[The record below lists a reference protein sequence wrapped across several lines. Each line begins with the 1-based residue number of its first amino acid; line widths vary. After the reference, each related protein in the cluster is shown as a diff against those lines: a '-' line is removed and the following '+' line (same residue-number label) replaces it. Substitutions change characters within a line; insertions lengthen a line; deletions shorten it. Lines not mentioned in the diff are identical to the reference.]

1 MLAYL
6 AKHGS
11 FKVLAT
17 SSATSVPL
25 PELSEAP
32 EDLST
37 NSLVAAVEA
46 IEKAHKSLPNPGTF
60 ENVLGEVKSVLMP
73 GTFEG
78 FRFDFQ
84 RNLGPR
90 FAVNH
95 ALLLGCPQIP
105 GGVYQFGATTVV
117 GDGPEPMLLRGQV
130 SHDGSVDARWHARLS
145 DHFKMR
151 AQAQLKQEAHASQA
165 MVDID
170 FSAADCSA
178 NLKVGNGLLL
188 GVNYL
193 QSVTKEWAI
202 GGEGYYYGKHRKT
215 IASYV
220 AKYTDAKWTGIA
232 SYGSQGTLQLHYLR
246 KVSDRVRL
254 ATELVYNAPSGE
266 AASTLGVE
274 VDLRQTR
281 FVSSIDH
288 TFKLATSLEC
298 KVLPQLQL
306 LLSAE
311 GTPAADDLKF
321 GYGFQF
327 MM

>member
-1 MLAYL
+1 MLAFL
-6 AKHGS
+6 AKR
-11 FKVLAT
+11 KILAT
-17 SSATSVPL
+17 SSATAVPL
-25 PELSEAP
+25 PDVKDAP

-37 NSLVAAVEA
+37 NSLVQAVEA

-60 ENVLGEVKSVLMP
+60 ENLLGEVKSVLMP
-73 GTFEG
+73 STFEG

-117 GDGPEPMLLRGQV
+117 GDGPEPTLLRGQV
-130 SHDGSVDARWHARLS
+130 SHDGSVDARWHMKLS
-145 DHFKMR
+145 ESFKMR

-170 FSAADCSA
+170 FNGADCTA
-178 NLKVGNGLLL
+178 NLKVGNGILI

-193 QSVTKEWAI
+193 QSVTKEWAF

-215 IASYV
+215 ITSYV
-220 AKYTDAKWTGIA
+220 AKYTDPSGKWTGIT
-232 SYGSQGTLQLHYLR
+232 SYGAQGTWQLHYLR

-254 ATELVYNAPSGE
+254 ATELVYNQPSGE
-266 AASTLGVE
+266 AASSFGVE

-288 TFKLATSLEC
+288 TFKLATALEC